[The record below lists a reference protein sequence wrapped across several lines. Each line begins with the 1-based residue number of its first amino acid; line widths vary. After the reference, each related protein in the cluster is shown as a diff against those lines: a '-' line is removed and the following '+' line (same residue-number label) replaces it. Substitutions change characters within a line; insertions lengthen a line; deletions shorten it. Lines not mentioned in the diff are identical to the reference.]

1 MTAGRD
7 RAVPDGAAPPAPV
20 TGAPTRAWRL
30 RGPLRPP
37 TLRPA
42 RVRQSRRL
50 ASHVFR
56 ALDVLALVV
65 LGAVVL
71 SAASPAPVLRTPL
84 ASVAPVAGAGWLLAA
99 GLRSTGSYR
108 FPRQLTVVQH
118 LVRVLSLG
126 LVVGSAAVLAAR
138 LLGSGTEGERAV
150 GLFGVLGP
158 VVLLALHTLW
168 WLLVR
173 RWRRDGTLTSNIVL
187 VGATSHAE
195 QLVAEALALR
205 DVHVL
210 GIYDDR
216 LARSPDDVLGVP
228 VLGDTA
234 ALLTNHRILPAVD
247 LVVVAI
253 DPSAT
258 ARVREIV
265 DRLAVLP
272 NECTVLVDQPEASAR
287 SAALARLVESP
298 LAPVGRATSPQR
310 RAFHKRVQDLVIGIP
325 ALLLLA
331 PVLAVLAVIVRRDS
345 PGPALFRQRRH
356 GFNDEEIV
364 VLKFRTMR
372 VEETD
377 ARAERQVTADDD
389 RVTRVGRVLRRTSL
403 DEMPQLVNVIRGEM
417 SLVGPR
423 PHAIGMRTGEVE
435 SARLV
440 AEYAHRHRIKPGMTG
455 LAAVRGSRGPMHD
468 ADDVRRR
475 VALDVEYIERQSA
488 WLDLQI
494 LVVTLPRMLGD
505 RLAVR

>member
-1 MTAGRD
+1 
-7 RAVPDGAAPPAPV
+7 
-20 TGAPTRAWRL
+20 
-30 RGPLRPP
+30 
-37 TLRPA
+37 
-42 RVRQSRRL
+42 
-50 ASHVFR
+50 
-56 ALDVLALVV
+56 
-65 LGAVVL
+65 
-71 SAASPAPVLRTPL
+71 
-84 ASVAPVAGAGWLLAA
+84 
-99 GLRSTGSYR
+99 
-108 FPRQLTVVQH
+108 
-118 LVRVLSLG
+118 
-126 LVVGSAAVLAAR
+126 
-138 LLGSGTEGERAV
+138 
-150 GLFGVLGP
+150 
-158 VVLLALHTLW
+158 
-168 WLLVR
+168 VR
-173 RWRRDGTLTSNIVL
+173 RWRRDGTLTSHIVL

-272 NECTVLVDQPEASAR
+272 NEYTVLVDQPEASAR
-287 SAALARLVESP
+287 SAGLGRLVESP
-298 LAPVGRATSPQR
+298 LAPVGRAASPER
-310 RAFHKRVQDLVIGIP
+310 RTFDKRVQDLLIGIP

-331 PVLAVLAVIVRRDS
+331 PVLAVLAVIVRLDS

-403 DEMPQLVNVIRGEM
+403 DELPQLVNVIRGEM

-475 VALDVEYIERQSA
+475 VALDLEYIERQSA